1 MQFSTVVDYSRL
13 ILWGQ
18 SLGRPGHGQTPSV
31 PVHQYYCTSFLLSE
45 EKGEVRQCI
54 VKSRGKKLFGKKK
67 VLHAVESRHA
77 VSISGAMHAR
87 ERDIHRVSISGAMHA
102 RTGAMQALTGA
113 ASAV

>member
-1 MQFSTVVDYSRL
+1 M
-13 ILWGQ
+13 
-18 SLGRPGHGQTPSV
+18 
-31 PVHQYYCTSFLLSE
+31 HQYYCTSFLLSE
-45 EKGEVRQCI
+45 EKGEVRQCVI
-54 VKSRGKKLFGKKK
+54 KSRGKKLFGKKK
-67 VLHAVESRHA
+67 VLHAVESRQA